1 MPKEENKTCDF
12 LPRSDIEVANVK
24 ADYIIET
31 LKSYRQEIDKKLFDD
46 VDPCNWDS
54 FTGQYRQCITFLAD
68 HFVEVVLRY
77 VVDEFSK
84 LDDDDYNVL
93 LDYLDSIYQKVHKSD
108 RLRRFI
114 AEAIA
119 SFFLDYAPF
128 SLTDE
133 STDNPA
139 ENKEETEK

>member
-1 MPKEENKTCDF
+1 MPKEDNETRDF
-12 LPRSDIEVANVK
+12 LPRSNIEIENVK

-31 LKSYRQEIDKKLFDD
+31 LRSYRKEIDGKLFDD